1 MNFIVE
7 KDWEWF
13 LAKVIWRDDIYAFGY
28 SEQEAKKELLNVIE
42 MVLDIHLD
50 QIEIERKLKKEI
62 FSNLK
67 AEYAI

>member
-7 KDWEWF
+7 KDWDWF
-13 LAKVIWRDDIYAFGY
+13 LAKVIWRDDIYAFAY
-28 SEQEAKKELLNVIE
+28 SEKEAKKELLNVIE

-50 QIEIERKLKKEI
+50 QIEIERKLRKEI

-67 AEYAI
+67 AEYTI